1 MLTAVLYRPDHQAI
15 DALIAA
21 YTFGLVIS
29 ASEAI
34 TATPLPLLLER
45 DPTGD
50 RLVGHFARANPQL
63 EALPRAPRPIH
74 LPRAARLTTRAS
86 WTSMHT

>member
-50 RLVGHFARANPQL
+50 RLVGHFARANPSSKPCR
-63 EALPRAPRPIH
+63 ERPALFIFQGPHA
-74 LPRAARLTTRAS
+74 
-86 WTSMHT
+86 